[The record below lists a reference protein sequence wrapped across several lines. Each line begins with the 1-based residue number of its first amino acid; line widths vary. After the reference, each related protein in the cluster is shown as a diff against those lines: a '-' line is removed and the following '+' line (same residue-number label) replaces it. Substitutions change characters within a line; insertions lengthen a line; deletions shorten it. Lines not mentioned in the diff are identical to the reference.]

1 MIITNT
7 WVRETTPV
15 PSVTPG
21 NQQVIAKKCMLQ
33 QITEE
38 EGFEP
43 GCKKGPTR
51 VAGIGICTCCI
62 WDKDDCHQEA
72 EQASPAHC
80 PKLGSVANVVE
91 EDGWGQGT

>member
-7 WVRETTPV
+7 CVHKTTPV
-15 PSVTPG
+15 SSVTPR
-21 NQQVIAKKCMLQ
+21 NQEVIAKTCMLQ
-33 QITEE
+33 QITDE

-43 GCKKGPTR
+43 GCKKGSMR
-51 VAGIGICTCCI
+51 VAGVGMSTCCI

-72 EQASPAHC
+72 EQASPAHR

-91 EDGWGQGT
+91 KDGWGQGT